1 MSREKDVKTPF
12 SRFCSHSPRRRTDA
26 AKTVRTVREACF
38 NRLKSRK
45 HNGYSGKISNIQDFR
60 LDAEVADIEFKV
72 FFSPSKSPVIVF
84 ISQNIQQKEQSA
96 FQNEIRLLQNA
107 QVAFDLGQNGNT
119 LKKVIFL

>member
-1 MSREKDVKTPF
+1 M
-12 SRFCSHSPRRRTDA
+12 
-26 AKTVRTVREACF
+26 
-38 NRLKSRK
+38 
-45 HNGYSGKISNIQDFR
+45 
-60 LDAEVADIEFKV
+60 DAEVADIEFKV